1 MKNLWALMFLLLAGC
16 AGDVTEPDYEAQEES
31 IDQILTQPL
40 AEEEYAE
47 QIRCLAT
54 YTYNSVEVLDNRH
67 VVFKGT
73 GGRLWLNRLRNRC
86 LGLRRYDTLK
96 FELRSSQVC
105 DLDTFE
111 SISTSLGGPT
121 RISATCSLGTF
132 TPMTEE
138 QLEAVKA
145 ALERVEE

>member
-1 MKNLWALMFLLLAGC
+1 MKNLWALMVLLLAGC
-16 AGDVTEPDYEAQEES
+16 AGDATKPDFEAQEES

-40 AEEEYAE
+40 AEEEYAKE
-47 QIRCLAT
+47 VRCLAT
-54 YTYNSVEVLDNRH
+54 YTYNSVEVLDSRH

-73 GGRLWLNRLRNRC
+73 GGRFWLNRLRNRC

-96 FELRSSQVC
+96 FELRGSQIC
-105 DLDTFE
+105 DLDSFE
-111 SISTSLGGPT
+111 SISISLGAPT
-121 RISATCSLGTF
+121 RTSAMCSLGTF

-138 QLEAVKA
+138 QLEAVKI